1 MYQEVPSAYSLS
13 PCRRNR
19 KCQDCRKFAN
29 PSHTQPA
36 TLIPSQ
42 EKCSYKNVDWNFEH
56 SNERYEGTYVK
67 SVHERYKPASIPP
80 STHKGG
86 FYACIISE
94 LMPRLENLSKAWT
107 AKVEVIVAPKLMT
120 EEEQKEMADYHAARK
135 RKEDL
140 LELEKYE
147 RKMQL
152 KKWAEEDE
160 RRKGPPPQLPHHEV
174 VRHGLRKLGL

>member
-1 MYQEVPSAYSLS
+1 
-13 PCRRNR
+13 
-19 KCQDCRKFAN
+19 
-29 PSHTQPA
+29 
-36 TLIPSQ
+36 
-42 EKCSYKNVDWNFEH
+42 
-56 SNERYEGTYVK
+56 
-67 SVHERYKPASIPP
+67 
-80 STHKGG
+80 
-86 FYACIISE
+86 
-94 LMPRLENLSKAWT
+94 MPRLENLSKAWT